1 MPVPFVIQIK
11 RKLYYAI
18 IDFPVS
24 KQFRGGGGG
33 GKTLGSS
40 KAIKLAEYFVS
51 NNPLLKAL
59 IAAV

>member
-24 KQFRGGGGG
+24 KQFRGGGG

>member
-1 MPVPFVIQIK
+1 MQLWTSLFQNN
-11 RKLYYAI
+11 
-18 IDFPVS
+18 FE
-24 KQFRGGGGG
+24 GGG

>member
-1 MPVPFVIQIK
+1 MPVSFVIQIK

-24 KQFRGGGGG
+24 KQFRGGG

>member
-11 RKLYYAI
+11 RRLYYAI
-18 IDFPVS
+18 IDFHVS
-24 KQFRGGGGG
+24 KQFRGRG

-59 IAAV
+59 IATV